1 MQIVIEKDTATH
13 IPKECTREQ
22 AAAFATQFPV
32 SVVVD
37 GGTQSWAE
45 FVEANP
51 PEDEDDVHAPDE
63 KAVIDSLLKRK
74 GLSKTAFK
82 KLSAEERDRLVVEET
97 ALMASEVAQA

>member
-22 AAAFATQFPV
+22 AAALAAQFPV
-32 SVVVD
+32 SVVVE

-51 PEDEDDVHAPDE
+51 LEDEDDVHAPDE
-63 KAVIDSLLKRK
+63 KAVVESLLKRK

-82 KLSAEERDRLVVEET
+82 KLPAGERDKLIVEET
-97 ALMASEVAQA
+97 ALMASEAGQA